1 MCTDETKTT
10 WVIVVYLGHKR
21 LLFALVNLGPVVAG
35 MDQMMVFMYGDLGHS
50 IL

>member
-10 WVIVVYLGHKR
+10 WVIVVYLGQQR
-21 LLFALVNLGPVVAG
+21 LLSALMNLGPVAG
-35 MDQMMVFMYGDLGHS
+35 MDQMMVFMYGDLGHP